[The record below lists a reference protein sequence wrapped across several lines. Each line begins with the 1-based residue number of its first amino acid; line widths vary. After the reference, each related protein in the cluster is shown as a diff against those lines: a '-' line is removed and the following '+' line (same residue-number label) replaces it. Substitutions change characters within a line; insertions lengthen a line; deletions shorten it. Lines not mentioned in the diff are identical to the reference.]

1 MMPSDGRSALQEW
14 SRQAKTWRKAAEGR
28 AEGQQVMRYLVSAIG
43 LSAAVLAPWQAHAE
57 PHCLARALTDVPAME
72 APEQV
77 RSKSNGNFGPV
88 TQIKINKNSGRMY
101 FCGANTY
108 CYDSNAFE
116 FITPCRIKLD
126 KGVTFGVHFT
136 YFTR

>member
-1 MMPSDGRSALQEW
+1 M
-14 SRQAKTWRKAAEGR
+14 
-28 AEGQQVMRYLVSAIG
+28 
-43 LSAAVLAPWQAHAE
+43 
-57 PHCLARALTDVPAME
+57 ARALADVPAME

-88 TQIKINKNSGRMY
+88 THIKVNKQSGRMY

-116 FITPCRIKLD
+116 LITPCRIKLD
-126 KGVTFGVHFT
+126 KGITLGVNFT

>member
-1 MMPSDGRSALQEW
+1 
-14 SRQAKTWRKAAEGR
+14 
-28 AEGQQVMRYLVSAIG
+28 MRNLVSAIS
-43 LSAAVLAPWQAHAE
+43 LSATALAPWQAHAE
-57 PHCLARALTDVPAME
+57 PHCMARTLADVPAME

-77 RSKSNGNFGPV
+77 RSKSNGNFGPI
-88 TQIKINKNSGRMY
+88 TQIKVNKNSGRMY

-116 FITPCRIKLD
+116 FISPCRIKIQ
-126 KGVTFGVHFT
+126 KGFASNFGVNFT

>member
-1 MMPSDGRSALQEW
+1 
-14 SRQAKTWRKAAEGR
+14 
-28 AEGQQVMRYLVSAIG
+28 MRHLVSVISLPAV
-43 LSAAVLAPWQAHAE
+43 VLASWQAHAE
-57 PHCLARALTDVPAME
+57 PHCMARALTDVPAME

-88 TQIKINKNSGRMY
+88 TQIKVNKRSGRMY

-116 FITPCRIKLD
+116 LITACRIKLQ
-126 KGVTFGVHFT
+126 KGFSSNFGVSFT